1 MHPQS
6 DVAQETP
13 FHFPRRPRWKP
24 TSAAR
29 TAAGRSGSLLLV
41 NHWVDTSPAPRPT
54 IAREVNQAAVLETRL
69 ARCRT
74 RNRPFPTI
82 LAIDFYRQGDVV
94 QGGRTGHP
102 ERVIK
107 PHPLRPWRHA
117 DDQCGAEPAVKPTFM
132 APKVAV

>member
-13 FHFPRRPRWKP
+13 FHFPTQAALEADECRPNRGG
-24 TSAAR
+24 TN
-29 TAAGRSGSLLLV
+29 GSLLLV

-82 LAIDFYRQGDVV
+82 LAIDFYRQGD
-94 QGGRTGHP
+94 
-102 ERVIK
+102 
-107 PHPLRPWRHA
+107 A
-117 DDQCGAEPAVKPTFM
+117 F
-132 APKVAV
+132 KVAEQVTQSG